1 MEDPNLIVTF
11 SDLFTK
17 DFLAMQGNSIS
28 NISTLDV
35 IINILVTFAMGVY
48 IFFIYKKTFQGVLYQ
63 KSFNLSLVI
72 VSVVTSLIIIII
84 NGNLSLSLGMVGA
97 LSIVRFR
104 TPVKDSIDLA
114 FLFWAIS
121 VGIGNGVGVYN
132 VTITGS
138 ILIGLILL
146 FASKIQKEDNTYIM
160 TIRTSDE
167 KTKKELSIEGIES
180 LLPKNSRMT
189 LKSKAANSAFIEM
202 IFDLRLTGN
211 EIDFLDT
218 VNDKYKEAN
227 VNLISYRGDLSTS

>member
-1 MEDPNLIVTF
+1 MEDQNLVVTF

-17 DFLAMQGNSIS
+17 DFLAMQSNNMGNIA
-28 NISTLDV
+28 TLDV
-35 IINILVTFAMGVY
+35 IINILITFAMGLY

-121 VGIGNGVGVYN
+121 IGIGNGVGLYN
-132 VTITGS
+132 VTVTGS
-138 ILIGLILL
+138 IIIGLILL
-146 FASKIQKEDNTYIM
+146 FASKMQKEDNTFIM
-160 TIRTSDE
+160 TIRTSEE
-167 KTKKELSIEGIES
+167 KTKRALSVESIEA
-180 LLPKNSRMT
+180 LLPKNSKMT
-189 LKSKAANSAFIEM
+189 LKSKAANSAFVEL
-202 IFDLRLTGN
+202 IFDLRITGD
-211 EIDFLDT
+211 ELDFLDK
-218 VNDKYKEAN
+218 VNSKFENAN